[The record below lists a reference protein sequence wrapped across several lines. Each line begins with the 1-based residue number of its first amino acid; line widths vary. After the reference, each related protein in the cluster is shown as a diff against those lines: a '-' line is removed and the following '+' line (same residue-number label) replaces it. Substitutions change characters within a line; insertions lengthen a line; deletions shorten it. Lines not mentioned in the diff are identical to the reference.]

1 MPWIQIEG
9 KSSAQVE
16 RSPRSSP
23 DGLGCAVIVISVA
36 GVLAMVTTWFLDAY
50 FPIPDDEAVYFG
62 LLGFLFV
69 LFITLPFAALK
80 FLGGRGIASV
90 KSSLSLLL
98 LGLFTALVVGSLPL
112 LWRRLT
118 AAIPWAQD
126 IPFTVPLMLWL
137 TANELLRRQ
146 SLAQERH
153 RYSWKKLIFQGGL
166 LIFLVTSNLAFAAF
180 KLSDGKAWLG
190 AFYLAVAL
198 LLGVPA
204 INVFVEIW
212 RRRRERR

>member
-1 MPWIQIEG
+1 
-9 KSSAQVE
+9 
-16 RSPRSSP
+16 
-23 DGLGCAVIVISVA
+23 VIVISVA

-50 FPIPDDEAVYFG
+50 FPVPDDEAVYFG

-69 LFITLPFAALK
+69 LFIMLPLAALK
-80 FLGGRGIASV
+80 FLGGLGRASV
-90 KSSLSLLL
+90 KSSLSFLLV
-98 LGLFTALVVGSLPL
+98 GLFTALVVGSLPL
-112 LWRRLT
+112 LWRRLV
-118 AAIPWAQD
+118 AAIPWVQD
-126 IPFTVPLMLWL
+126 IPFTVPMMLWI

-146 SLAQERH
+146 SLTQERQ
-153 RYSWKKLIFQGGL
+153 RYSWKKLIFQGGF
-166 LIFLVTSNLAFAAF
+166 LIFLVTSTLAFAVF
-180 KLSDGKAWLG
+180 KFSGGKTWLG